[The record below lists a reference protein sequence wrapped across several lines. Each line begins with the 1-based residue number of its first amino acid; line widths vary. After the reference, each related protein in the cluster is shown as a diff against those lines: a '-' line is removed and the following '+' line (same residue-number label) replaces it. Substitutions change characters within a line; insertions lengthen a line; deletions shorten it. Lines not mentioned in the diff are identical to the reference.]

1 MQINSGL
8 EYFGAKEYERRLNDI
23 LASGASFLRGDD
35 LELFSASLRHELG
48 QIQRA
53 IQEYE
58 ASMLRTRLA
67 VPRPAF
73 TRIEIQG
80 SSGLPEQPS
89 VLQTWSQPWEQGG
102 IVSRFHA
109 LRPDPQLRLFTV
121 GTYREEP
128 SAVLGRSLEPVDLA
142 A

>member
-1 MQINSGL
+1 M
-8 EYFGAKEYERRLNDI
+8 EYFGAKEYARRLGNI
-23 LASGASFLRGDD
+23 LADGPSFLRDDD

-48 QIQRA
+48 QVQRA

-89 VLQTWSQPWEQGG
+89 VLQTWSQPWEHGG
-102 IVSRFHA
+102 VVSRFQA
-109 LRPDPQLRLFTV
+109 LRPQLRLFTV
-121 GTYREEP
+121 GTYTEEP
-128 SAVLGRSLEPVDLA
+128 SAVFGRSLEPVGLA

>member
-1 MQINSGL
+1 MRIENAM
-8 EYFGAKEYERRLNDI
+8 EYFGAKEYARRLGNI
-23 LASGASFLRGDD
+23 LADGSSFLRDDD

-48 QIQRA
+48 QVQRA

-89 VLQTWSQPWEQGG
+89 VLQTWSQPWEHGG
-102 IVSRFHA
+102 VVSRFQA
-109 LRPDPQLRLFTV
+109 LRPQLRLFTV
-121 GTYREEP
+121 GTYTEEP
-128 SAVLGRSLEPVDLA
+128 SAVFGRSLEPVGLA